1 MSTVTHVISVPLLPT
16 DAMGALTLRAAI
28 DEMCAE
34 DPTLGVTVGP
44 VNEIILWGQSELQM
58 DSAVDIL
65 KRGKGLDFQCGAPQV
80 RYCETITKTLE
91 WDYTH
96 KRQTGGTGEYAKVRV
111 RFQPGEPGSGFVF
124 ENAVRGGAIPDAFI
138 PAVERG
144 LTTAKETGSIAGFPL
159 IDVRCILLDGGYHD
173 VDSSERIFE
182 IAARACFRE
191 AMPRAGPR
199 LMEPMMKVD
208 VATPQE
214 HMGDVIGDLNK
225 RRGQV
230 TGMDAQ
236 DGRQAITAFV
246 PLAKLF
252 GYPSTLRY
260 MTQGGARFAMAFSH
274 YEQVPPAYRGPGDD
288 NFPPA
293 IGMRA

>member
-1 MSTVTHVISVPLLPT
+1 MTIVYVISVPLMPA

-34 DPTLGVTVGP
+34 DATLGVTVGP
-44 VNEIILWGQSELQM
+44 ANEIILWGQSELQL

-65 KRGKGLDFQCGAPQV
+65 KRGKGLRCTVGAPQV
-80 RYCETITKTLE
+80 QYCETITRPLV

-96 KRQTGGTGEYAKVRV
+96 KRQTGGKGEYAKVRV

-191 AMPRAGPR
+191 AMPKAGPR
-199 LMEPMMKVD
+199 LMEPMMKVE
-208 VATPQE
+208 VATPE
-214 HMGDVIGDLNK
+214 DHMGDVIGDLNR

-236 DGRQAITAFV
+236 DGLQVITAFV

-260 MTQGGARFAMAFSH
+260 MTQGGARFTMAFSH
-274 YEQVPPAYRGPGDD
+274 YEQVPPALGPDDD

>member
-1 MSTVTHVISVPLLPT
+1 MVPI
-16 DAMGALTLRAAI
+16 DATAALTLRAAI

-44 VNEIILWGQSELQM
+44 VNEIVLWAQSELQLDM
-58 DSAVDIL
+58 VVDIL
-65 KRGKGLDFQCGAPQV
+65 KRGKGLECAVGAPQV
-80 RYCETITKTLE
+80 QYCETITKTLV

-96 KRQTGGTGEYAKVRV
+96 KRQTGGKGEYAKVRV
-111 RFQPGEPGSGFVF
+111 RFQPGGPGSGFVF
-124 ENAVRGGAIPDAFI
+124 ENAVRGGAIPDALI
-138 PAVERG
+138 PAVERR
-144 LTTAKETGSIAGFPL
+144 LTTAMESGSIAGFPV
-159 IDVRCILLDGGYHD
+159 IDIKCILLDGGYHD
-173 VDSSERIFE
+173 VDSTEQTFE

-191 AMPRAGPR
+191 AMPRAGSR
-199 LMEPMMKVD
+199 LMEPMMKVE
-208 VATPQE
+208 VATPE
-214 HMGDVIGDLNK
+214 DHMGDVIGDLNR

-230 TGMDAQ
+230 TGMDPH
-236 DGRQAITAFV
+236 DGLQVITAFV

-260 MTQGGARFAMAFSH
+260 MTRDGARVTITFSH
-274 YEQVPPAYRGPGDD
+274 YEQVPPALGPDDD

>member
-1 MSTVTHVISVPLLPT
+1 MSRITHVLSVPLVPA
-16 DAMGALTLRAAI
+16 DAMAALKLRAAL
-28 DEMCAE
+28 DEMCAA

-58 DSAVDIL
+58 EIAVDTL
-65 KRGKGLDFQCGAPQV
+65 KRGKGLEFSTGAPQV
-80 RYCETITKTLE
+80 QYCERITKTIVNE
-91 WDYTH
+91 YTH

-111 RFQPGEPGSGFVF
+111 RFQPGESGSGFVF
-124 ENAVRGGAIPDAFI
+124 ENAMPGGAIPDAFI

-144 LTTAKETGSIAGFPL
+144 LAAAKETGVIAGFPV
-159 IDVRCILLDGGYHD
+159 IDLKCILLDGGYHD
-173 VDSSERIFE
+173 VDSTERTFE

-191 AMPRAGPR
+191 AMPKAGPR
-199 LMEPMMKVD
+199 LMEPMMKVE

-214 HMGDVIGDLNK
+214 HMGDVIGDLNS

-236 DGRQAITAFV
+236 DCLQVIAAFV
-246 PLAKLF
+246 PLARLF
-252 GYPSTLRY
+252 GYPSTLRH
-260 MTQGGARFAMAFSH
+260 MTRGGATCTMAFSH
-274 YEQVPPAYRGPGDD
+274 YEQVPPARGPDDD